1 MIENFSLAKSEAH
14 EQKLLQEPV
23 PGRKPKT
30 VTDEWLEAQY
40 KQVWELKNPEDLVK
54 GTSRNSTKSW

>member
-1 MIENFSLAKSEAH
+1 MILQRSEVTGQTTAPKLERQMIENFSLAKSEAH

-40 KQVWELKNPEDLVK
+40 KQV
-54 GTSRNSTKSW
+54 